1 MLLGTSVPLDIVIV
15 LIPWIALGLLSLF
28 RE

>member
-1 MLLGTSVPLDIVIV
+1 MPLGASVPLDLVIV
-15 LIPWIALGLLSLF
+15 LIPWIALALLSLF